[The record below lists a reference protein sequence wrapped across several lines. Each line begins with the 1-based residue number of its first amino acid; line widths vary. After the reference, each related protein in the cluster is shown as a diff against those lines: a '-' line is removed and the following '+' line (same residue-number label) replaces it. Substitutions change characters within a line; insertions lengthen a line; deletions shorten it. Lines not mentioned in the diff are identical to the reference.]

1 MSRKAYHAFILS
13 LPEIMLQ
20 LRVTVD
26 LSRKKMIPPPNLI
39 WGDQIFQ
46 AKGIWGIEIFNPLDR
61 FCLKKLILP
70 WKNDPPC
77 QKLYMST
84 RYINCIF
91 DIAIHSQ
98 LDQKLRLEYIRS
110 LDETTRRKYGMR
122 QVIL

>member
-1 MSRKAYHAFILS
+1 
-13 LPEIMLQ
+13 
-20 LRVTVD
+20 
-26 LSRKKMIPPPNLI
+26 MIPPNLI
-39 WGDQIFQ
+39 RGDQIFQ
-46 AKGIWGIEIFNPLDR
+46 AKKIWGSKFSIPQI

-77 QKLYMST
+77 QKLYMSI

-110 LDETTRRKYGMR
+110 LDETTRRNYGMR